1 MAIKIGHASIDE
13 RGKAT
18 GGTAGDQTG
27 KEVCIRGWYNSGW
40 HTVLRPKTGTLA
52 EKSAKACEA
61 ACTNDHIGYDQG
73 QRNTLNAKAKAVSY
87 DISKITADCACD
99 CSALMHVC
107 AIAGGA
113 NLTYGSNALTT
124 RRMVH
129 AFEKSGDYEKLTDSK
144 YLTTDKYLRRG
155 DILVNPG
162 KHTVMVL
169 ENGACAESGGTAE
182 STKPAATY
190 TMTLPLLKKGSVGDS
205 VRALQHLL
213 MGYGYSCGKYG
224 ADGEFGK
231 DTENAALCFQEDN
244 ELTADGKVGAKT
256 WSKLL
261 GVT

>member
-18 GGTAGDQTG
+18 GGAAGDQTG
-27 KEVCIRGWYNSGW
+27 KEVCIRGWYNGGW

-61 ACTNDHIGYDQG
+61 ACANDHIGYDQG

-124 RRMVH
+124 RTMVH

-144 YLTTDKYLRRG
+144 YLISDKYLKRG
-155 DILVNPG
+155 DVLVKTG
-162 KHTVMVL
+162 HTVMVL
-169 ENGACAESGGTAE
+169 ENGACADTVVPGTN
-182 STKPAATY
+182 TPDTTY
-190 TMTLPLLKKGSVGDS
+190 SVQLPLLKKGNEGAA

-231 DTENAALCFQEDN
+231 DTEQAAMRFQSDN
-244 ELTADGKVGAKT
+244 GLTADGKVGAKT
-256 WSKLL
+256 WGKLL

>member
-13 RGKAT
+13 RGKAS
-18 GGTAGDQTG
+18 GGAAGDSTK
-27 KEVCIRGWYNSGW
+27 KEVCTRSWYSGGW

-61 ACTNDHIGYDQG
+61 ACANDHIGYDQG
-73 QRNTLNAKAKAVSY
+73 QRNTLNAKAKAVFY

-124 RRMVH
+124 RTMVH

-144 YLTTDKYLRRG
+144 YLISDKYLKRG
-155 DILVNPG
+155 DVLVKTG
-162 KHTVMVL
+162 HTVMAL
-169 ENGACAESGGTAE
+169 ENGACVESCGTAE
-182 STKPAATY
+182 STAPAVTY
-190 TMTLPLLKKGSVGDS
+190 SVQLPLLKKGSVGDA

-213 MGYGYSCGKYG
+213 MGYGYSCGKY
-224 ADGEFGK
+224 ADDGEFGK
-231 DTENAALCFQEDN
+231 DTEQAAMRFQSDN
-244 ELTADGKVGAKT
+244 GLTADGKVGAKT
-256 WSKLL
+256 WAKLL